1 MAEELES
8 TAELTEDW
16 FTFIDCRLALSNLSL
31 VDISQRIYQSDTYI
45 LKSQRVQN
53 FKTTRRA
60 SMYRKILVTTDGS
73 TLANKAVKSAIELA
87 STLDA
92 ELIALKVIPRY
103 LQTYFEGSI
112 PLDNQ
117 QIMMLEKQWEDE
129 AAEVLA
135 KVEKQAEKS
144 GLILTT
150 SIVKANIIS
159 EAIITF
165 AQKKKVDLIVM
176 ASHGRNGFKRLIL
189 GSETLQVLTHSYVPV
204 LVLR

>member
-1 MAEELES
+1 
-8 TAELTEDW
+8 
-16 FTFIDCRLALSNLSL
+16 
-31 VDISQRIYQSDTYI
+31 
-45 LKSQRVQN
+45 
-53 FKTTRRA
+53 
-60 SMYRKILVTTDGS
+60 MYRKILVTTDGS

-144 GLILTT
+144 GLILTS

-189 GSETLQVLTHSYVPV
+189 GSETLQVLTHSHVPV

>member
-1 MAEELES
+1 LAEELES

>member
-1 MAEELES
+1 MHS
-8 TAELTEDW
+8 
-16 FTFIDCRLALSNLSL
+16 
-31 VDISQRIYQSDTYI
+31 
-45 LKSQRVQN
+45 
-53 FKTTRRA
+53 
-60 SMYRKILVTTDGS
+60 YRKILVTTDGS

-129 AAEVLA
+129 ATEVLS

-144 GLILTT
+144 GLIVTT

-189 GSETLQVLTHSYVPV
+189 GSETMQVLTHSHVPV

>member
-1 MAEELES
+1 
-8 TAELTEDW
+8 
-16 FTFIDCRLALSNLSL
+16 
-31 VDISQRIYQSDTYI
+31 
-45 LKSQRVQN
+45 
-53 FKTTRRA
+53 
-60 SMYRKILVTTDGS
+60 MYRKILVTTDGS
-73 TLANKAVKSAIELA
+73 TLANKAVKSAIELE
-87 STLDA
+87 STIDA

-189 GSETLQVLTHSYVPV
+189 GSETLQVLTHSHVPV

>member
-1 MAEELES
+1 
-8 TAELTEDW
+8 
-16 FTFIDCRLALSNLSL
+16 
-31 VDISQRIYQSDTYI
+31 
-45 LKSQRVQN
+45 
-53 FKTTRRA
+53 
-60 SMYRKILVTTDGS
+60 MYRKILVATDGS

-87 STLDA
+87 NTLDA

-150 SIVKANIIS
+150 SIIKANIIS

-176 ASHGRNGFKRLIL
+176 ASHGRNGLKRLIL
-189 GSETLQVLTHSYVPV
+189 GSETMQVLTHSHVPV

>member
-1 MAEELES
+1 
-8 TAELTEDW
+8 
-16 FTFIDCRLALSNLSL
+16 
-31 VDISQRIYQSDTYI
+31 
-45 LKSQRVQN
+45 
-53 FKTTRRA
+53 
-60 SMYRKILVTTDGS
+60 MYRKILVTTDGS

-135 KVEKQAEKS
+135 KVENQAEKS

-150 SIVKANIIS
+150 SIIKANIIS

-176 ASHGRNGFKRLIL
+176 ASHGRNGLKRLIL
-189 GSETLQVLTHSYVPV
+189 GSETMQVLTHSHVPV

>member
-1 MAEELES
+1 
-8 TAELTEDW
+8 
-16 FTFIDCRLALSNLSL
+16 
-31 VDISQRIYQSDTYI
+31 
-45 LKSQRVQN
+45 
-53 FKTTRRA
+53 
-60 SMYRKILVTTDGS
+60 MYRKILVTTDGS

-87 STLDA
+87 NTLDA

-135 KVEKQAEKS
+135 KVENQAEKS

-150 SIVKANIIS
+150 SIIKANIIS

-176 ASHGRNGFKRLIL
+176 ASHGRNGLKRLIL
-189 GSETLQVLTHSYVPV
+189 GSETMQVLTHSHVPV

>member
-1 MAEELES
+1 
-8 TAELTEDW
+8 
-16 FTFIDCRLALSNLSL
+16 
-31 VDISQRIYQSDTYI
+31 
-45 LKSQRVQN
+45 
-53 FKTTRRA
+53 
-60 SMYRKILVTTDGS
+60 MYRKILVTTDGS

-129 AAEVLA
+129 ATEVLS

-144 GLILTT
+144 GLIVTT

-189 GSETLQVLTHSYVPV
+189 GSETMQVLTHSHVPV

>member
-1 MAEELES
+1 
-8 TAELTEDW
+8 
-16 FTFIDCRLALSNLSL
+16 
-31 VDISQRIYQSDTYI
+31 
-45 LKSQRVQN
+45 
-53 FKTTRRA
+53 
-60 SMYRKILVTTDGS
+60 MYRKILVTTDGS

-129 AAEVLA
+129 ATEVLS

-144 GLILTT
+144 GLIVTT

-189 GSETLQVLTHSYVPV
+189 GSETMQVLTHSHLPV

>member
-1 MAEELES
+1 
-8 TAELTEDW
+8 
-16 FTFIDCRLALSNLSL
+16 
-31 VDISQRIYQSDTYI
+31 
-45 LKSQRVQN
+45 
-53 FKTTRRA
+53 
-60 SMYRKILVTTDGS
+60 MYRKILVTTDGS

-189 GSETLQVLTHSYVPV
+189 GSETLQVLTHSHVPV

>member
-1 MAEELES
+1 MP
-8 TAELTEDW
+8 T
-16 FTFIDCRLALSNLSL
+16 
-31 VDISQRIYQSDTYI
+31 VP
-45 LKSQRVQN
+45 K
-53 FKTTRRA
+53 KTTA
-60 SMYRKILVTTDGS
+60 YATHTTAIKISIGHS
-73 TLANKAVKSAIELA
+73 
-87 STLDA
+87 
-92 ELIALKVIPRY
+92 IPRY

-129 AAEVLA
+129 ATEVLS

-144 GLILTT
+144 GLIVTT

-189 GSETLQVLTHSYVPV
+189 GSETMQVLTHSHVPV

>member
-1 MAEELES
+1 
-8 TAELTEDW
+8 
-16 FTFIDCRLALSNLSL
+16 
-31 VDISQRIYQSDTYI
+31 
-45 LKSQRVQN
+45 
-53 FKTTRRA
+53 
-60 SMYRKILVTTDGS
+60 MYRKILVTTDGS

-117 QIMMLEKQWEDE
+117 QILMLEKQWEDE
-129 AAEVLA
+129 ATEVLS

-144 GLILTT
+144 GLIVTT

-189 GSETLQVLTHSYVPV
+189 GSETMQVLTHSHVPV

>member
-1 MAEELES
+1 
-8 TAELTEDW
+8 
-16 FTFIDCRLALSNLSL
+16 
-31 VDISQRIYQSDTYI
+31 
-45 LKSQRVQN
+45 
-53 FKTTRRA
+53 
-60 SMYRKILVTTDGS
+60 MYRRILVTTDGS

-92 ELIALKVIPRY
+92 ELIVLKVIPRY

-112 PLDNQ
+112 PLNNQ
-117 QIMMLEKQWEDE
+117 QIMMIEKQWEDE
-129 AAEVLA
+129 ANEVLA

-144 GLILTT
+144 GLFVTA

-159 EAIITF
+159 EAIINF
-165 AQKKKVDLIVM
+165 AKKKKVDLIVM

-189 GSETLQVLTHSYVPV
+189 GSETLQVLTHSQLPV

>member
-1 MAEELES
+1 
-8 TAELTEDW
+8 
-16 FTFIDCRLALSNLSL
+16 
-31 VDISQRIYQSDTYI
+31 
-45 LKSQRVQN
+45 
-53 FKTTRRA
+53 
-60 SMYRKILVTTDGS
+60 MYRRILVTTDGS

-129 AAEVLA
+129 ATEVLS

-144 GLILTT
+144 GLIVTT

-189 GSETLQVLTHSYVPV
+189 GSETMQVLTHSHVPV

>member
-1 MAEELES
+1 
-8 TAELTEDW
+8 
-16 FTFIDCRLALSNLSL
+16 
-31 VDISQRIYQSDTYI
+31 
-45 LKSQRVQN
+45 
-53 FKTTRRA
+53 
-60 SMYRKILVTTDGS
+60 MYRKILVTTDGS

-129 AAEVLA
+129 ATEVLS

-144 GLILTT
+144 GLIVTT

-159 EAIITF
+159 EAIINF
-165 AQKKKVDLIVM
+165 GQKKKVDLIVM

-189 GSETLQVLTHSYVPV
+189 GSETMQVLTHSHVPV

>member
-1 MAEELES
+1 
-8 TAELTEDW
+8 
-16 FTFIDCRLALSNLSL
+16 
-31 VDISQRIYQSDTYI
+31 
-45 LKSQRVQN
+45 
-53 FKTTRRA
+53 
-60 SMYRKILVTTDGS
+60 MYRKILVTTDGS

-129 AAEVLA
+129 ATEVLS

-144 GLILTT
+144 GQSSPLHRKRRLT
-150 SIVKANIIS
+150 
-159 EAIITF
+159 
-165 AQKKKVDLIVM
+165 
-176 ASHGRNGFKRLIL
+176 
-189 GSETLQVLTHSYVPV
+189 
-204 LVLR
+204 

>member
-1 MAEELES
+1 
-8 TAELTEDW
+8 
-16 FTFIDCRLALSNLSL
+16 
-31 VDISQRIYQSDTYI
+31 
-45 LKSQRVQN
+45 
-53 FKTTRRA
+53 
-60 SMYRKILVTTDGS
+60 MYRKILVTTDGS

-176 ASHGRNGFKRLIL
+176 ASHGRNGLKRLIL
-189 GSETLQVLTHSYVPV
+189 GSETMQVLTHSHVPV

>member
-1 MAEELES
+1 
-8 TAELTEDW
+8 
-16 FTFIDCRLALSNLSL
+16 
-31 VDISQRIYQSDTYI
+31 
-45 LKSQRVQN
+45 
-53 FKTTRRA
+53 
-60 SMYRKILVTTDGS
+60 MYRKILVTTDGS

>member
-1 MAEELES
+1 
-8 TAELTEDW
+8 
-16 FTFIDCRLALSNLSL
+16 
-31 VDISQRIYQSDTYI
+31 
-45 LKSQRVQN
+45 
-53 FKTTRRA
+53 
-60 SMYRKILVTTDGS
+60 MYRKILVTTDGS

-144 GLILTT
+144 GLILST

-189 GSETLQVLTHSYVPV
+189 GSETLQVLTHSHVPV

>member
-1 MAEELES
+1 
-8 TAELTEDW
+8 
-16 FTFIDCRLALSNLSL
+16 
-31 VDISQRIYQSDTYI
+31 
-45 LKSQRVQN
+45 
-53 FKTTRRA
+53 
-60 SMYRKILVTTDGS
+60 MYRKILVTTDGS

-87 STLDA
+87 NTLDA

-150 SIVKANIIS
+150 SIIKANIIS

-176 ASHGRNGFKRLIL
+176 ASHGRNGLKRLIL
-189 GSETLQVLTHSYVPV
+189 GSETMQVLTHSHVPV